1 MLALPY
7 ALSVYHLQAG
17 GRALERTLGR
27 HEALN
32 WWYVGPREARDP
44 QALEAAIA
52 HLEKADRAPYA
63 QRLLGQA
70 YVAQGDELRGVRA
83 LEQFVER
90 RPKHYLAQLELAA
103 AYVYADERLRE
114 LEYLD
119 LLDRLDGANVSAP
132 DLAGGTRYSAE
143 HWQSEYAY
151 PTTYS
156 LPPEYGERPTLF
168 LHAGSRVTWTVALSE
183 PSVLRFGMGQAPES
197 LDWGGDGATYEV
209 FVDGER
215 VFLEHLPVEQA
226 RAGWHEREVD
236 LASFVGQTVQLSLAT
251 TPGPTGDVT
260 GDWAG
265 WGEPRLE
272 DVEASAY
279 REVVKRQP
287 WRAKWNEIGVTA
299 KDWVEVGEVARET
312 EQYETALTWYEW
324 SERVS
329 PSRGDVWY
337 YRGLIFER
345 QEQWKRALA
354 AYERAIELD
363 RFQLAPASS
372 PYYRAGMIYQWRLE
386 DPQVDKALSAY
397 EAAIERDDHRSDW
410 ELADSHYRRGELL
423 HRLGMDADQYIS
435 EFRQAIEILPVHSD
449 AHILLGVSIYARDK
463 DLLSAEA
470 ELLKALELA
479 PKNKWAHYQLGR
491 IYEQEGKSEQAE
503 QMYLR
508 GLAIDPD
515 FAAARKQLA
524 ALRAR

>member
-1 MLALPY
+1 MTASVVRFLTRRWRLIGVSVAVVVLLMLALPY
-7 ALSVYHLQAG
+7 ALSAYHLQAG
-17 GRALERTLGR
+17 GRALERALGQ

-32 WWYVGPREARDP
+32 WWYVGPREARDR

-52 HLEKADRAPYA
+52 HLEKATRAPYA

-70 YVAQGDELRGVRA
+70 YVAQGNELRGVRA

-119 LLDRLDGANVSAP
+119 LLDRLDGASVSAP

-143 HWQSEYAY
+143 QWQSEYAY

-168 LHAGSRVTWTVALSE
+168 LHAGSQVTWTVALSQ

-197 LDWGGDGATYEV
+197 LAWGGDGATYEV

-215 VFLEHLPVEQA
+215 VFLEHLPLEQA
-226 RAGWHEREVD
+226 REGWHEREVD

-272 DVEASAY
+272 DVEAFAY

-287 WRAKWNEIGVTA
+287 WRAKWSEMGITA
-299 KDWVEVGEVARET
+299 EAFVRAGESARET
-312 EQYETALTWYEW
+312 HDDSKAWAWFDWTTRIWGQAYDEFADLSRDQLLILDSFVSTRAWHPCSWCGTVRGSVRTDKGVLHLSYRNRPERRDGFSYLTLPDRPVAQF
-324 SERVS
+324 SELVLRLKGT
-329 PSRGDVWY
+329 PST
-337 YRGLIFER
+337 L
-345 QEQWKRALA
+345 LT
-354 AYERAIELD
+354 IELRVD
-363 RFQLAPASS
+363 DVRTRPISYQPLSPA
-372 PYYRAGMIYQWRLE
+372 WDTLE
-386 DPQVDKALSAY
+386 IP
-397 EAAIERDDHRSDW
+397 IEGAV
-410 ELADSHYRRGELL
+410 LN
-423 HRLGMDADQYIS
+423 
-435 EFRQAIEILPVHSD
+435 EILVG
-449 AHILLGVSIYARDK
+449 IG
-463 DLLSAEA
+463 
-470 ELLKALELA
+470 
-479 PKNKWAHYQLGR
+479 
-491 IYEQEGKSEQAE
+491 EQEDRSNVGQ
-503 QMYLR
+503 YDLWVDWIGLR
-508 GLAIDPD
+508 
-515 FAAARKQLA
+515 
-524 ALRAR
+524 